1 MKEIKNIFIAV
12 FLIFI
17 VSIYWGHCI
26 IDNYTNKVKIEN
38 ASANT
43 GSQSLI
49 TTESSF
55 EEEDVPV
62 DLPQDAVQIVN
73 SYYETFSSF
82 IIVFPPQLYY
92 SIWQPP
98 KIS

>member
-17 VSIYWGHCI
+17 VSMYWGHCMV
-26 IDNYTNKVKIEN
+26 DNYTNKVKVEN
-38 ASANT
+38 SSANT
-43 GSQSLI
+43 NSQSLI
-49 TTESSF
+49 TSESSF
-55 EEEDVPV
+55 EEEVPV
-62 DLPQDAVQIVN
+62 DLPKNAVQIVN
-73 SYYETFSSF
+73 TYSESFSSL